1 MGMEIYLKPME
12 YNCLMVFAK
21 NPNKALTR
29 NQILQELWNEEFCG
43 ETRTVDAH
51 VVVSGKNLAGRIRL
65 KQFPESVTD
74 LRWIYETLN
83 KDLFQT
89 TCIILLASSGIF
101 LYTTYCWK
109 NQSIQNINSYESSI
123 FRTNILQF
131 ENKTSLSDNQKQNA
145 DNEMRPQIVTY
156 AFRQVFHDS
165 AVLYLD
171 GKMTYNGTVYE
182 FDVKKLRELCASK
195 ANMVDH
201 GSNSDGHGPMISQI
215 NGRTLLLFYYGNV
228 NMGYQIVT
236 YKDITDVIEKSHLLF
251 FQTGGFTLSLIVVMG
266 IILYLSLRKITAP
279 LTGLR
284 EATLLVS
291 EGIYDFKVPSEGNTE
306 LAQIG
311 ATFNFM
317 TGKIKEQIESLSN
330 INRTQKQLIGSLAHE
345 LKTPM
350 TAIIGYADTLLTVR
364 LTPERQEKALI
375 YIENECRRLSRLSMK
390 MLELTGLYEASED
403 SFNPAEIQVDNFLKE
418 VKELIDCRLQEKNI
432 SLDVF
437 CEPKELVKKFDQ
449 DLMISV
455 VTNLIDNAVKASRK
469 ESKIVLEA
477 TPDHLMVQDFG
488 KGIPKEDLEMVTEPF
503 YMVDKSRSR
512 AKGSVGLGLSLCQK
526 IIELHD
532 FQLKIESN
540 PGKGTTVSVFW

>member
-1 MGMEIYLKPME
+1 MKLLIKI
-12 YNCLMVFAK
+12 F
-21 NPNKALTR
+21 
-29 NQILQELWNEEFCG
+29 
-43 ETRTVDAH
+43 
-51 VVVSGKNLAGRIRL
+51 
-65 KQFPESVTD
+65 
-74 LRWIYETLN
+74 
-83 KDLFQT
+83 FQT

-109 NQSIQNINSYESSI
+109 NQSIQNIDSYESSI

-131 ENKTSLSDNQKQNA
+131 ENKTSRSDDQKQNT

-266 IILYLSLRKITAP
+266 IVLYLSLRKITAP
-279 LTGLR
+279 LTSLR

-306 LAQIG
+306 LAQVG

-418 VKELIDCRLQEKNI
+418 V

>member
-1 MGMEIYLKPME
+1 ME
-12 YNCLMVFAK
+12 V
-21 NPNKALTR
+21 
-29 NQILQELWNEEFCG
+29 
-43 ETRTVDAH
+43 
-51 VVVSGKNLAGRIRL
+51 
-65 KQFPESVTD
+65 
-74 LRWIYETLN
+74 
-83 KDLFQT
+83 
-89 TCIILLASSGIF
+89 
-101 LYTTYCWK
+101 
-109 NQSIQNINSYESSI
+109 
-123 FRTNILQF
+123 
-131 ENKTSLSDNQKQNA
+131 
-145 DNEMRPQIVTY
+145 
-156 AFRQVFHDS
+156 
-165 AVLYLD
+165 
-171 GKMTYNGTVYE
+171 
-182 FDVKKLRELCASK
+182 
-195 ANMVDH
+195 
-201 GSNSDGHGPMISQI
+201 
-215 NGRTLLLFYYGNV
+215 
-228 NMGYQIVT
+228 
-236 YKDITDVIEKSHLLF
+236 
-251 FQTGGFTLSLIVVMG
+251 
-266 IILYLSLRKITAP
+266 
-279 LTGLR
+279 
-284 EATLLVS
+284 
-291 EGIYDFKVPSEGNTE
+291 
-306 LAQIG
+306 G